1 MCILEI
7 AKDNAFNS
15 VHATVFGKN
24 LLEFKDESGKI
35 FHSSNSGQD
44 ISSQIEYV
52 IKKKLES
59 IGNFKAQYISFHM
72 RRNALTCLENSPL
85 ATRILKPQTL
95 SINYISVTG
104 YNLNN
109 VKGKYADLVNKG
121 QKKSAMEI
129 MSFVCQ
135 GEFSSALKVLSNQKE
150 TIDKIKEQFDFLA
163 SLATKNAN
171 ISIEP
176 IFIKISTYNKEM
188 GDWIIKRLIA
198 KEGSPANASLTGK
211 LIISDLSMVPGRLD
225 LLLQSIIERL
235 AKAAGMASGS
245 SLQMTEISDLRE
257 FAAIYTRTLRY
268 AASAFKKDK
277 TEIDLAVTK
286 DQFLTLISLL
296 SVNKDTVSVAN
307 TKTIREFIL
316 LLLVPPTPFTNSK
329 VSQVDFAT
337 EHLLIAGDDD
347 LANVK
352 QEIACYLA
360 CQNHEIAMKIF

>member
-1 MCILEI
+1 MVLQSTSTKDPVSSYARIDWTANKRVYKHKAYIKQKAGTQNLEFSMLFKLEFPALIREIQIAFINFWQIENEVYLEPLSVLVKAGMDPSQLNQICTLDI

-24 LLEFKDESGKI
+24 LLEFKDEAGKV
-35 FHSSNSGQD
+35 FHAANSAAQD
-44 ISSQIEYV
+44 IGSQIEHV

-85 ATRILKPQTL
+85 ATRILKPQSL

-109 VKGKYADLVNKG
+109 VKGKYADLVNRG

-135 GEFSSALKVLSNQKE
+135 GEFSSALKVISNQKE

-198 KEGSPANASLTGK
+198 KEGSAANASLTGK
-211 LIISDLSMVPGRLD
+211 LIISDLSM
-225 LLLQSIIERL
+225 
-235 AKAAGMASGS
+235 
-245 SLQMTEISDLRE
+245 IS
-257 FAAIYTRTLRY
+257 
-268 AASAFKKDK
+268 
-277 TEIDLAVTK
+277 
-286 DQFLTLISLL
+286 
-296 SVNKDTVSVAN
+296 
-307 TKTIREFIL
+307 
-316 LLLVPPTPFTNSK
+316 
-329 VSQVDFAT
+329 
-337 EHLLIAGDDD
+337 
-347 LANVK
+347 
-352 QEIACYLA
+352 
-360 CQNHEIAMKIF
+360 